1 MESLKGVITDMQG
14 FLYGGILSLPLV
26 IGGTMLILGLFTA
39 NYAMLFFLVGFL
51 VIAPLG
57 AGLLDFLLQFLP
69 TSWTQVMRSDV
80 CRVIQPFTTLQNPTG
95 KQEASTSVITPWL
108 AMTTFFLG
116 YMGANASQL
125 YTRPQT
131 ADPNLTMDSSAA
143 PDKRTTAR
151 TSQAMLAMVS
161 VILLTVVVLWFRY
174 KIGCE
179 SVMGLLLTTAAG
191 GSAGY
196 GWYNMLSVVGQD
208 RLSDLF
214 GIANRLMPP
223 SAFRNGPVACM
234 LDTA

>member
-125 YTRPQT
+125 YTRPET

-161 VILLTVVVLWFRY
+161 VVLLTVVVLWFRY

-179 SVMGLLLTTAAG
+179 SVLGLLLTTAAG

>member
-1 MESLKGVITDMQG
+1 MDSLKGVLADMQG

-57 AGLLDFLLQFLP
+57 AGMLDIILQLLP
-69 TSWTQVMRSDV
+69 TSWIEVMRSDV
-80 CRVIQPFTTLQNPTG
+80 CRVVQPFTTLQNPTG
-95 KQEASTSVITPWL
+95 KQEASTTVITPWL

-125 YTRPQT
+125 YTRPAPT
-131 ADPNLTMDSSAA
+131 DPNLTMDPSAA
-143 PDKRTTAR
+143 PDKRTTTR
-151 TSQAMLAMVS
+151 TSQAMLAMAS
-161 VILLTVVVLWFRY
+161 VVLLTVVVLWFRY

-179 SVMGLLLTTAAG
+179 SAVGLLLTTAAG

-196 GWYNMLSVVGQD
+196 GWYQMLSVVGQD